1 MSTDELKE
9 RLIERIRETD
19 NPSVID
25 HLYKL
30 LELELDLIS
39 EPVYKLS
46 PEEESALQEAEDDI
60 YQNKLLKEEEANERI
75 KKWIS

>member
-30 LELELDLIS
+30 LELELDIS
-39 EPVYKLS
+39 SESVYKLS
-46 PEEESALQEAEDDI
+46 SEEDSALQEAEDDI

-75 KKWIS
+75 KKWIF